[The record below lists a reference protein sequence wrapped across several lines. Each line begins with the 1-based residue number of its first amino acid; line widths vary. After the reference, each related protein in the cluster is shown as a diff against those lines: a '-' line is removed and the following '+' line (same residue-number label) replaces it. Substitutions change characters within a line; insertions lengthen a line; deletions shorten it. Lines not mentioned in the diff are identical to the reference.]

1 MSNDEVACN
10 LNENEK
16 ESSEGRDAGGTAAG
30 IRPYGLLTGLRDD
43 PLGIGQATPRLWW
56 QVPIVPGVG
65 GMQISYEIQL
75 SQSASGFIDS
85 GAESTGEIRSSQN
98 HRGFAEGMTNPARKV
113 CPSQNSCGFAGEA
126 TASTGEIHSSQS
138 TAIAWPFEPLPARS
152 VSFWRVRVRVG
163 ETSDKSVLSDWSKPQ
178 KVVVGP
184 LRAED
189 WDGAASIWASG
200 GMPIHSSEPGP
211 TRAEDAVLRLR
222 LKVLGKSASILLRS
236 AVDCNDGFLWRLD
249 AEHNVLQ
256 KMHLHNNHEQPI
268 GAASVPQDI
277 DLHDY
282 VDLRIVAVD
291 ECVRTF
297 INGIQ
302 IDAVDGITKDG
313 AAYGFKM
320 AEGESVAV
328 KSASICL
335 PQTQSGCDRTG
346 LDVNGEV
353 DTERSKRSNGN
364 GVTGDGDQR
373 SNDVDIS
380 NISRGGYRNVAD
392 SCDGLSDV
400 SESSGAGKQLFGME
414 YHDGCAVPPYAKLV
428 DGAMVVPEGAFG
440 LLGDALPG
448 DYWAF
453 LRHEFDVPEGEI
465 AAAYLYAAGLS
476 PLGARQHVYRAWV
489 NGNFAGV
496 GSSRQAEGPAYE
508 TYDVTEFINSGTANV
523 IAFQAWAQAGGRV
536 QAMLDVRYADGRVVT
551 VATGPDWQ
559 GRPGLDWMPWH
570 GDMNETVNYFVAPRE
585 DIDARREPVGWKTV
599 GYAGTDFRPVESFD
613 GIDGLR
619 ADESV
624 EIKANDLKVK
634 PTRLAPGRWLFD
646 TGMERSYSVR
656 CHLNVPDDLAG
667 TELTLRMGEELNA
680 DGSARFHLRGGIRY
694 EDTWTLRGG
703 EQDFE
708 HWGYR
713 CFRYLQIDTDER
725 LDLSGAITFTDL
737 VAPEPDQTASFSSSD
752 KTLNEVWRLCA
763 NTLSES
769 RADLYI
775 DTPTRER
782 MPYEADLLTHG
793 RGEMAFARSYDL
805 TRKTSRYLVRNP
817 GKFTEYKFMTVQI
830 AYQEYLETGDP
841 DELERDFGLYEGE
854 QGLRWLN
861 DDGLI
866 EKDRKT
872 PENDDIV
879 DWPQPAEIDG
889 FDFTRVNT
897 VVNAWQYGALRAL
910 AAAAEAVGR
919 GDAAKRY
926 DALAARMREAMNKEL
941 FDPSAGAYRDGRDT
955 SHTAIHSSVYAAA
968 FGIPDEVDA
977 REVGKWLVADSRLD
991 DTVPVSCNAVG
1002 WLIEALY
1009 RTGQPQKALDL
1020 MRSHSATSWW
1030 SMMHRWGATQTMEA
1044 WNPEIKP
1051 NTSFAHPW
1059 GVTPIVEIARWL
1071 LGVNVT
1077 DAGGSRIVVA
1087 PHPADLE
1094 HVSGSVATVRG
1105 LVSVDIHQGKRTK
1118 VQVTVPGNVVGR
1130 LEYPLAG
1137 KLLDTVSATFS
1148 ADGSSASSG
1157 ISGLSVK
1164 GSSLIVP
1171 LVPGV
1176 TTVCL

>member
-1 MSNDEVACN
+1 MSDDEVACN
-10 LNENEK
+10 LSGNNK
-16 ESSEGRDAGGTAAG
+16 ESATEPMEGRSAVGAAACV
-30 IRPYGLLTGLRDD
+30 RPYGLLTGLRDE
-43 PLGIGQATPRLWW
+43 PLGIGQAAPRLWW

-65 GMQISYEIQL
+65 GMQLSYEIQL
-75 SQSASGFIDS
+75 SRSPRGFAREVAESRDEIRSSRNQCGSAGEVTSPDGEVRSSRNSRGFVDGTVAPIGDIRSSQYMSGS
-85 GAESTGEIRSSQN
+85 AEATIASTGEIR
-98 HRGFAEGMTNPARKV
+98 
-113 CPSQNSCGFAGEA
+113 
-126 TASTGEIHSSQS
+126 SSQS
-138 TAIAWPFEPLPARS
+138 TAIAWPFEPLQARS
-152 VSFWRVRVRVG
+152 VSFWRVRVRIG
-163 ETSDKSVLSDWSKPQ
+163 ESSGKSVLSDWSESK

-184 LRAED
+184 LQPSD
-189 WDGAASIWASG
+189 WDGAASIWTSG

-211 TRAEDAVLRLR
+211 TRAEDADFHLR

-256 KMHLHNNHEQPI
+256 KMHLHNNHEQPV
-268 GAASVPQDI
+268 GTASVPQDI

-291 ECVRTF
+291 ECVRTY
-297 INGIQ
+297 INGIE
-302 IDAVDGITKDG
+302 IDAADGITKDG

-328 KSASICL
+328 KSASIRL
-335 PQTQSGCDRTG
+335 PQAPSD
-346 LDVNGEV
+346 
-353 DTERSKRSNGN
+353 
-364 GVTGDGDQR
+364 DGDIT
-373 SNDVDIS
+373 D
-380 NISRGGYRNVAD
+380 
-392 SCDGLSDV
+392 
-400 SESSGAGKQLFGME
+400 GKQLFDTE
-414 YHDGCAVPPYAKLV
+414 YHEGCAVPPYAKLV

-453 LRHEFDVPEGEI
+453 LRHEFDVPEGQI
-465 AAAYLYAAGLS
+465 CAAYLYAAGLS

-489 NGNFAGV
+489 NGNFVGV
-496 GSSRQAEGPAYE
+496 GSSRQAERPAYE
-508 TYDVTEFINSGTANV
+508 TYDVTEFINPGTTNV

-536 QAMLDVRYADGRVVT
+536 QAMLDVRYADGKVVT
-551 VATGPDWQ
+551 VTTGPDWQ

-585 DIDARREPVGWKTV
+585 DIDARREPVGWKST
-599 GYAGTDFRPVESFD
+599 GYAGTDFRPVEVFE

-656 CHLNVPDDLAG
+656 CHVNVPDDLAG

-703 EQDFE
+703 EQSFE

-713 CFRYLQIDTDER
+713 CFRYLEIDTDER
-725 LDLSGAITFTDL
+725 LDLSDAITFDDL
-737 VAPEPDQTASFSSSD
+737 VAPEPSQTASFLSSD
-752 KTLNEVWRLCA
+752 ETLNEVWHLCA

-817 GKFTEYKFMTVQI
+817 GKFTEYKFMTIQM

-919 GDAAKRY
+919 GDDAKRY
-926 DALAARMREAMNKEL
+926 GALAARIREAMNEEL
-941 FDPSAGAYRDGRDT
+941 FDPALGAYRDGRDT
-955 SHTAIHSSVYAAA
+955 SHSAIHSSIYAAA
-968 FGIPDEVDA
+968 FGISDEADA
-977 REVGKWLVADSRLD
+977 QEVGKWLVANGRLD

-1009 RTGQPQKALDL
+1009 RTGQSQKALDL

-1077 DAGGSRIVVA
+1077 NAGGSRIVVA

-1094 HVSGSVATVRG
+1094 HVSGSVATIRG
-1105 LVSVDIHQGKRTK
+1105 LVSVDIRQDKRTE
-1118 VQVTVPGNVVGR
+1118 VRVTVPGNVTGK
-1130 LEYPLAG
+1130 LEYPLAE
-1137 KLLDTVSATFS
+1137 KPLDTVSAAFS
-1148 ADGSSASSG
+1148 ADESSTSSV

-1164 GSSLIVP
+1164 DGSLIVP